1 MYVAASVKQKNAL
14 SENRGLDEILE
25 KSARLMASR
34 GYHGTSMRDLAQTTG
49 RSLSGLYH
57 YFSNK
62 EELLYLINYRG
73 FSSLAEIAR
82 GLMADDLDAEQRL
95 RKLIWNHVKFFS
107 LHQSEMR
114 VMMFGTQEIDKARSK
129 EISLLKHKYSDDFK
143 LAVSEFVYQHCGEKL
158 DKKHLD
164 RKSYLLFGMMNWV
177 YGWFSTDE
185 HGTVEELAEDIY
197 TTFTCGCV
205 PQKNK
210 RDNENDF

>member
-1 MYVAASVKQKNAL
+1 MGIATSMKQKISLN
-14 SENRGLDEILE
+14 ENRGLDEILE
-25 KSARLMASR
+25 KSARLMASK

-62 EELLYLINYRG
+62 QELLYLINYRG
-73 FSSLAEIAR
+73 FGSLVESALQ
-82 GLMADDLDAEQRL
+82 LMTDDFDADQRL
-95 RKLIWNHVKFFS
+95 KKLIWNHVKFFS

-114 VMMFGTQEIDKARSK
+114 VMMFGTHEIDKIRSK
-129 EISLLKHKYSDDFK
+129 NISVLKHQYSDYFK
-143 LAVSEFVYQHCGEKL
+143 SVVAEYIYQHSGKKL

-197 TTFTCGCV
+197 ITFTSGCL
-205 PQKNK
+205 PHKK
-210 RDNENDF
+210 

>member
-1 MYVAASVKQKNAL
+1 MDIAASSKPKISI
-14 SENRGLDEILE
+14 SENRALDEILE
-25 KSARLMASR
+25 KSARLMASK

-57 YFSNK
+57 YFTNK
-62 EELLYLINYRG
+62 QELLYLINFRG
-73 FSSLAEIAR
+73 FGSLVDIAHR
-82 GLMADDLDAEQRL
+82 LMADDLDAEQRL

-114 VMMFGTQEIDKARSK
+114 VMMFGTHEIDKLRSQ
-129 EISLLKHKYSDDFK
+129 EISQLKHKYSDDFK
-143 LAVSEFVYQHCGEKL
+143 SAVAEYIYQHCGKKL
-158 DKKHLD
+158 DKKHLE

-197 TTFTCGCV
+197 TTFTGGCL
-205 PQKNK
+205 PKK
-210 RDNENDF
+210 HERG

>member
-1 MYVAASVKQKNAL
+1 MDTVTSMPSKNPVGDNSA
-14 SENRGLDEILE
+14 LDEILE

-62 EELLYLINYRG
+62 QELLYLINSRG
-73 FSSLAEIAR
+73 FTSLAAMAQE
-82 GLMADDLDAEQRL
+82 LMACELSAEQRL
-95 RKLIWNHVKFFS
+95 RQLIWRHVKFFS

-114 VMMFGTQEIDKARSK
+114 VMMFGTQEIDQAGRN
-129 EISLLKHKYSDDFK
+129 EISALKHRYSAYVK
-143 LAVSEFVYQHCGEKL
+143 SAVSEYIFAQSGQRL
-158 DKKHLD
+158 DKKRLD
-164 RKSYLLFGMMNWV
+164 RKNYLLFGMMNWV

-197 TTFTCGCV
+197 ATFTQGCAMSKS
-205 PQKNK
+205 PEK
-210 RDNENDF
+210 

>member
-1 MYVAASVKQKNAL
+1 MDTAASMKQKSSLA
-14 SENRGLDEILE
+14 ENRALDEILE
-25 KSARLMASR
+25 KSARLMASK

-62 EELLYLINYRG
+62 QELLYLINYRG
-73 FSSLAEIAR
+73 FGSLVKSAHQ
-82 GLMADDLDAEQRL
+82 LMTEDLDAEKRL

-114 VMMFGTQEIDKARSK
+114 VMMFGTHEIDEVRSR
-129 EISLLKHKYSDDFK
+129 EISGLKHEYSDEFK
-143 LAVSEFVYQHCGEKL
+143 IAVAEYIYQHSGTKL
-158 DKKHLD
+158 DKKHLE

-197 TTFTCGCV
+197 TTFTGGCI
-205 PQKNK
+205 PHKKREMNK
-210 RDNENDF
+210 